1 MTKND
6 IENNLKQILF
16 ERLDI
21 KPEQVTLGTTLREG
35 LGIDSFGTVEII
47 FEIKDKFGVLIK
59 DEDARGIV
67 KFSDLVDYVFK
78 YLKKG

>member
-1 MTKND
+1 
-6 IENNLKQILF
+6 LKQILF

-21 KPEQVTLGTTLREG
+21 KPEQVTLDTTLREG